1 MALAGKKVLVT
12 GGKRSIGR
20 GIALAMAEA
29 GADVAINDLEEDEDA
44 RETLRLLAA
53 AGGAG
58 ARLGLGRI
66 ALSLC
71 IRCRS
76 SDHFTPDL
84 LTCSVSLFLK
94 RQCDRTLGALR
105 LPRGGRDQRRGGR
118 GHVRRLREAV
128 RPRRRPRQQPV
139 LDGR

>member
-53 AGGAG
+53 AGGRRG
-58 ARLGLGRI
+58 
-66 ALSLC
+66 
-71 IRCRS
+71 
-76 SDHFTPDL
+76 
-84 LTCSVSLFLK
+84 
-94 RQCDRTLGALR
+94 GALR
-105 LPRGGRDQRRGGR
+105 
-118 GHVRRLREAV
+118 A
-128 RPRRRPRQQPV
+128 RPHRIV
-139 LDGR
+139 ALY